1 MSSFWDPQSTAAY
14 WLIDLKL
21 FRFGQNE
28 HFSGPPIHSCLLA
41 NRFKTGQFL
50 VKTALFGSF
59 DQNVSKHMTE
69 ASADTLAEN
78 DQNLSQTTTD
88 NRQTSFKKTQPT

>member
-1 MSSFWDPQSTAAY
+1 MISFWDPQSTAAY

-21 FRFGQNE
+21 SRFGQNE

-41 NRFKTGQFL
+41 NRFKTGLFL
-50 VKTALFGSF
+50 VKTAIFGSF
-59 DQNVSKHMTE
+59 EQNTSKHMTE

-78 DQNLSQTTTD
+78 GQTL
-88 NRQTSFKKTQPT
+88 

>member
-41 NRFKTGQFL
+41 NRFKTDQFL
-50 VKTALFGSF
+50 VKTAIFGPF
-59 DQNVSKHMTE
+59 DQNTSKHMPDP
-69 ASADTLAEN
+69 SADTLAEN
-78 DQNLSQTTTD
+78 DQSLLQQTNTHRSKFR
-88 NRQTSFKKTQPT
+88 RQRK